1 MLRTEKARETGSEQQ
16 PEKFVGAIGV
26 RFTVGFFLQPL
37 ALCMNLLCPAIAP
50 SLRPSSQKTVT
61 RTCKSDETV

>member
-1 MLRTEKARETGSEQQ
+1 MHSHAERGNDR
-16 PEKFVGAIGV
+16 IGV

-37 ALCMNLLCPAIAP
+37 ALCMNLLCPAIEP

-61 RTCKSDETV
+61 RTCKSGYMSAHQRP

>member
-1 MLRTEKARETGSEQQ
+1 MHSHAERGNDRTLFITD
-16 PEKFVGAIGV
+16 F
-26 RFTVGFFLQPL
+26 GFFLQPL
-37 ALCMNLLCPAIAP
+37 ALCMNLLCPVIAP